1 MTLQPAAVLVTGI
14 LAVIASINVPR
25 AGIGDREG
33 APFILPQGGAIS
45 SKAGPL
51 VATAYICA
59 NLYKGTKFVGTFGY
73 YAGNYAGPIYVP
85 RGYSIATCPPSGSTP
100 SFAISGY
107 EGT

>member
-1 MTLQPAAVLVTGI
+1 MTFQPATAIAAGI
-14 LAVIASINVPR
+14 LAVVASVGNMPR

-33 APFILPQGGAIS
+33 APFILAQGAVS

-51 VATAYICA
+51 VATAYLCA
-59 NLYKGTKFVGTFGY
+59 NLYKGTRFVSQFGY
-73 YAGNYAGPIYVP
+73 YSYLYNGPIYVP
-85 RGYSIATCPPSGSTP
+85 RGYSIATCPPSGSAP